1 MKTIYSVIKRPLFTE
16 KGGNL
21 KEEQNKILVEVSKD
35 ANKIDI
41 KRALEEI
48 FKVKIE
54 KVATINT
61 NGKWKRMGK
70 SLGKRPD
77 RKKAIITLKKGE
89 KLEFIEG
96 A

>member
-1 MKTIYSVIKRPLFTE
+1 MKNIYSVIKKPLFTE
-16 KGGNL
+16 KGGSLRESN
-21 KEEQNKILVEVSKD
+21 NKILVEVSRD

-41 KRALEEI
+41 RKAIEDI
-48 FKVKIE
+48 FKVKVE

-61 NGKWKRMGK
+61 EGKWKRQGK
-70 SLGKRPD
+70 FLGKRPD

-89 KLEFIEG
+89 KLDFIEG

>member
-1 MKTIYSVIKRPLFTE
+1 MKNIYSIIKRPLFTE

-21 KEEQNKILVEVSKD
+21 KEVQNKILVEVSKA

-41 KRALEEI
+41 KKAIEEI
-48 FKVKIE
+48 FKVKVE
-54 KVATINT
+54 KISTMNT
-61 NGKWKRMGK
+61 QGKWKKYGR
-70 SLGKRPD
+70 SIGKRPD

-96 A
+96 

>member
-1 MKTIYSVIKRPLFTE
+1 MKNIYSVIKKPLFTE
-16 KGGNL
+16 KGGSL
-21 KEEQNKILVEVSKD
+21 KEEQNKILVEVSQG

-41 KRALEEI
+41 KKAVEEI
-48 FKVKIE
+48 FKVKVE
-54 KVATINT
+54 KVATIT
-61 NGKWKRMGK
+61 TQGKWKKYGR

-89 KLEFIEG
+89 KLDFVEG